1 MRRFLIAAAAIAV
14 AGPATA
20 QEVFTPEMD
29 RDIAAAIPPAEEV
42 EAMGETM
49 DRVLGA
55 FLDIPIGPIVDA
67 VEAADPDARR
77 SRRHPRDR
85 TLRDMAS
92 RDDPYFEERMRDSIH
107 GVAAGMGAMME
118 QIAVIAPVMRRSL
131 GEMERNVSEAMRDH
145 ERRREDRRDRSE
157 DRRERR

>member
-1 MRRFLIAAAAIAV
+1 MRRFLIAAAAIAL

-29 RDIAAAIPPAEEV
+29 RDIAQAIPPAEEV

-77 SRRHPRDR
+77 ARRHHPRDR

-92 RDDPYFEERMRDSIH
+92 RDDPYFEDRMRDSIH
-107 GVAAGMGAMME
+107 GVTAGMGAMME
-118 QIAVIAPVMRRSL
+118 QIAVLAPVMRRSL
-131 GEMERNVSEAMRDH
+131 GEMERNVAEAMRDR
-145 ERRREDRRDRSE
+145 ERRRERGEDRRDR
-157 DRRERR
+157 R